1 MIKVILWDLDG
12 TLTDFTT
19 IESMSIKACF
29 EKFNL
34 GNCTDEMVDVYSNI
48 NKKYW
53 EALEKGTVT
62 RNELLFKR
70 FEDFFSV
77 YGLDAGKIPDFKSA
91 YEKLLGETVIFM
103 PHAYETV
110 KALNGKVIQCLVTN
124 GNKHVQEVKVQK
136 SGLGEFF
143 EHVFISEEIG
153 FEKPAKEFFDKV
165 FEVIGPVNKKEV
177 LIIGDSLTSD
187 ISGGNN
193 AGILTCRYNPFHLK
207 NDKGVHVDIEI
218 DDLNQVMTLVD

>member
-34 GNCTDEMVDVYSNI
+34 GNCTDEMVAVYSDI

-53 EALEKGTVT
+53 EALEKGKVT
-62 RNELLFKR
+62 RSELLFKR
-70 FEDFFSV
+70 FEDFFSI
-77 YGLDAGKIPDFKSA
+77 YGLDTSKIPDFKSA

-124 GNKHVQEVKVQK
+124 GNKNVQEVKVQK

-153 FEKPAKEFFDKV
+153 CEIPAKEFFDKV

-177 LIIGDSLTSD
+177 LIIGDSLSSD

-207 NDKGVHVDIEI
+207 NDKGVHIDIEI
-218 DDLNQVMTLVD
+218 DDLNQVLTLVE

>member
-29 EKFNL
+29 EKFDF
-34 GNCTDEMVDVYSNI
+34 GKCTDEMVAVYSEI

-53 EALEKGTVT
+53 EALEQGKVT

-70 FEDFFSV
+70 FKDFFEV
-77 YGLDAGKIPDFKSA
+77 YSLDTGKISDFKAA

-110 KALNGKVIQCLVTN
+110 KALSGKVIQCLVTN
-124 GNKHVQEVKVQK
+124 GNKHVQNVKVQK

-143 EHVFISEEIG
+143 SHVFISEEIG
-153 FEKPAKEFFDKV
+153 YEKPAQEFFDKV
-165 FEVIGPVNKKEV
+165 FEVIGPFDKKEV
-177 LIIGDSLTSD
+177 LIVGDSLSSD
-187 ISGGNN
+187 IRGGNN

-218 DDLNQVMTLVD
+218 DDLNQVLTLIE